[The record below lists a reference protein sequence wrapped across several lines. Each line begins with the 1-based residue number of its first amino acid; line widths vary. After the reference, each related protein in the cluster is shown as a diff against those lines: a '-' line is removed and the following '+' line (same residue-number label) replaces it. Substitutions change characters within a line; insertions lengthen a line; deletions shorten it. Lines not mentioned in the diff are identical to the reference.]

1 MRGRGGR
8 GSRGCRKPTTTVSLF
23 FEAQL
28 PEGLGAEK
36 RECTC
41 KRALGVHTCPWVF
54 LCVQLL
60 EGLVGR
66 GRGIFTTQCECAHTR
81 ICFLRKL
88 PGGRACASA
97 YRAATCGPCV
107 GAVSPLGPGRE
118 ALGILP
124 LRSCQR

>member
-28 PEGLGAEK
+28 PEGLGVEK

-54 LCVQLL
+54 LCAAAGGSSWER
-60 EGLVGR
+60 EGY
-66 GRGIFTTQCECAHTR
+66 FHNAM
-81 ICFLRKL
+81 
-88 PGGRACASA
+88 
-97 YRAATCGPCV
+97 
-107 GAVSPLGPGRE
+107 
-118 ALGILP
+118 
-124 LRSCQR
+124 